1 MEGRPEGKGKEEN
14 SIRAS
19 FLRQM
24 PLNRGESFFPGWIRF
39 SGMSV
44 IQNLEDSGKG
54 EVPFF
59 NRACASFPIAR
70 FCGGNI
76 TWQNPDFS
84 GVPLQRYVLTN
95 LFLSPSFCRM
105 EGL

>member
-1 MEGRPEGKGKEEN
+1 
-14 SIRAS
+14 
-19 FLRQM
+19 
-24 PLNRGESFFPGWIRF
+24 
-39 SGMSV
+39 MSV

-54 EVPFF
+54 EEPFF
-59 NRACASFPIAR
+59 QPGLRVFPIAR

-76 TWQNPDFS
+76 ARQNPDFS
-84 GVPLQRYVLTN
+84 GFPLQEYALTN

>member
-1 MEGRPEGKGKEEN
+1 
-14 SIRAS
+14 
-19 FLRQM
+19 
-24 PLNRGESFFPGWIRF
+24 
-39 SGMSV
+39 MSV

-54 EVPFF
+54 EEPFF
-59 NRACASFPIAR
+59 QAGLRVFSIAR

-76 TWQNPDFS
+76 TWQNPDFPVS
-84 GVPLQRYVLTN
+84 SSQGNALTN